1 MFIRWR
7 NKESGCAW
15 FIRNIESDGK
25 FYGDVTD
32 SNRMRQRNFCG
43 EINSESLDEAFRLY
57 RELKIEKNV
66 FETVDDPLFFTTIGH
81 DLKAIDYQGKW
92 RLIEDIPHGILQLVN
107 LLSPCILVSLKLSN
121 SDVSD
126 EWREL
131 LAQ

>member
-15 FIRNIESDGK
+15 FIRNVESDGK
-25 FYGDVTD
+25 FYGDITD

-43 EINSESLDEAFRLY
+43 EINSESLDDAFQLY
-57 RELKIEKNV
+57 REIKLKNNV
-66 FETVDDPLFFTTIGH
+66 FEIVDGPLLFTTIGH

-92 RLIEDIPHGILQLVN
+92 RLIEDIPNSILQLVN
-107 LLSPCILVSLKLSN
+107 LLSPCILMSLKLSN

-131 LAQ
+131 LAK